1 MTFSLPPHSTSLDP
15 NAAEQI
21 IADLRAERERADT
34 DVLRGLLLHEIGVLE
49 DATQNEGQ
57 AARDLL
63 SAFNSLPEFHEPLER
78 LVALMERL
86 KSYKHLRKIVDHLTK
101 IAATPEE
108 SSRALVA
115 LAAHREDQEND
126 VDGARAA
133 LDGATQAKP
142 DDIDGWL
149 FLERLAA
156 RTRLPS
162 DRRRALSARAE
173 LTTHAEWKALLWLDV
188 ARLDLGVGELES
200 AIESIDKAL
209 AIKGPSTF
217 GALTELAT
225 IGRRAERPDLV
236 ARALEERAALVA
248 SAIANEEGE
257 AVAGVPAPARTNAF
271 VAADLL
277 EAADLR
283 EKGGDRERAAAHLAK
298 VGELVPDDPV
308 VFSTRLRA
316 AERDGEVVTT
326 AELSRAELARG
337 VHGSPAA
344 ALWMRI
350 SEAAASSGDVKG
362 ALEALAS
369 ALTEDPAC
377 LPARALE
384 LHLLG
389 GTGDAA
395 ALAPA
400 LEAAAAHLGSE
411 PLAAELFLLSA
422 DTAVRGA
429 NDTMTAKAALSQ
441 AAAAGAPLEVVAR
454 TGRMLAALANDAA
467 WFEEATRRLLATN
480 PPEGERPALW
490 FELARSRLLRGEAVA
505 AAEALIALSATSG
518 GAWLGAALRA
528 YGLPRAIAD
537 EAPNAI
543 GAKALVELA
552 DLTPDAKRSRAFRTA
567 AALRFRLSG
576 LPDEALIDLRRLH
589 GDEPT
594 DLVAATALATALRKR
609 DEPLAAADALVESA
623 AGENEPAVAAAL
635 DLEAGI
641 LRWRTGAR
649 ERAIDVFEAA
659 AHLSPDAGAGLYA
672 WALRAGQPNDPEAR
686 RRALEA
692 AAASED
698 VGVLAIEKF
707 ALDVGAGDG
716 AAAATV
722 LADATGSGVVETA
735 LELGRA
741 LVAPSLPAST
751 RDAAFTALASRGDRA
766 LSMARSAEYMA
777 ELASSTATV
786 GAREPL
792 AAKWAQ
798 ADKSLAPALEWL
810 GQAMVSKA
818 VPREIDAREELST
831 RLAGSTASAVLSSAR
846 LLAHISHPEADEPL
860 LAPDGPEAALTNLE
874 LSPPSCEPKRRATAL
889 TAAGAVLDDA
899 SRIAAVGLAGFSLL
913 AAGDAPGAIA
923 AFHRYVEAYPEDIV
937 GWEGLR
943 AAAELSNDKRLL
955 AESSAALGDLVS
967 DPGQGSE
974 LWERAAALLLD
985 SLSEPAQGEAA
996 LARAVERDI
1005 GRKSSFDRLF
1015 RLVRARRDGPR
1026 LLELVSARL
1035 AVAEDAA
1042 EIAKLYWERARVL
1055 REGGNSKAALEA
1067 LDNVTMLEPDHVGAL
1082 ALTGEIYISEKRFA
1096 EAAEALA
1103 RLSRLSEAPTQQ
1115 RLMSGIA
1122 AVDLY
1127 ENRLQER
1134 DKALDVLLTLHRS
1147 GLSTLPVRE
1156 RLARAAARSESW
1168 EAATAVLEELM
1179 EQRET
1184 REGRVEAA
1192 RLAMVLYRDKL
1203 GAAPR
1208 AEHAAL
1214 RLLSEAPDDGE
1225 AIDLALTGVF
1235 SDQGTRQALSTGRDA
1250 TIETLI
1256 ESPLDLERAHRLAE
1270 IARALKDVQMRQVAL
1285 GAVVALGGKTPE
1297 VLAELSQLDARIAR
1311 VPQTA
1316 IDDRVVA
1323 KLRDSGD
1330 RGAIPELMAA
1340 LAQSITEAVGPGLVA
1355 LGVSKKERVRPQDGL
1370 PIRNEVAAW
1379 AGALGLGEFELYV
1392 GGRDRNGIY
1401 AVATEVPSVVVGA
1414 DVHPPLSA
1422 VHRGNLARELLA
1434 LKLGTTVLLR
1444 RSANDVAALITAACQ
1459 IGGARLSGP
1468 PYAMLAEFE
1477 RLLGKEMQRRV
1488 RKVLPD
1494 LAAAVASDG
1503 ADPVE
1508 WVRAAMSSLDRMAAA
1523 ATGDVS
1529 WVLSGPNGSGRG
1541 DAPETTEGKLRAE
1554 RILSFILS
1562 PAAFAVRDGLG
1573 LGVR

>member
-1 MTFSLPPHSTSLDP
+1 MTFSLPPNSASPDP
-15 NAAEQI
+15 NVADPVLAE
-21 IADLRAERERADT
+21 LRAECDRAPT
-34 DVLRGLLLHEIGVLE
+34 DVSRGLLLHEIGVLE

-63 SAFNSLPEFHEPLER
+63 SAVNSLPDFHEPLER
-78 LVALMERL
+78 LVALIERR
-86 KSYKHLRKIVDHLTK
+86 KSYKNLGKLVDRLAK

-108 SSRALVA
+108 SSRALVSV
-115 LAAHREDQEND
+115 AAYREDHESD
-126 VDGARAA
+126 VEAARASLEA
-133 LDGATQAKP
+133 ATQARP
-142 DDIDGWL
+142 DDVDAWL

-156 RTRLPS
+156 KAGLAN
-162 DRRRALSARAE
+162 DRRRALAARAE
-173 LTTHAEWKALLWLDV
+173 LTTHREWQALLFIDV
-188 ARLDLGVGELES
+188 ARLDLGLGELEPALA
-200 AIESIDKAL
+200 AIERAL
-209 AIKGPSTF
+209 AVKGAATF
-217 GALTELAT
+217 AALTELAR
-225 IGRRAERPDLV
+225 IGGRAERPDLV
-236 ARALEERAALVA
+236 ARALEERAALA
-248 SAIANEEGE
+248 LRAIAGE
-257 AVAGVPAPARTNAF
+257 PDDDAAGVPADARANAF

-277 EAADLR
+277 EAAELR
-283 EKGGDRERAAAHLAK
+283 EKSGDRERAAAHLAK
-298 VGELVPDDPV
+298 IGELVPDDPV
-308 VFSTRLRA
+308 AFSVRLRA
-316 AERDGEVVTT
+316 AERDGDVVRA
-326 AELSRAELARG
+326 AELAKGELARG
-337 VHGSPAA
+337 VHGSAAA
-344 ALWMRI
+344 ALFMRV

-369 ALTEDPAC
+369 ALAEDPAC

-389 GTGDAA
+389 GTADAG
-395 ALAPA
+395 ALAQA
-400 LEAAAAHLGSE
+400 LESAASHLGSD

-429 NDTMTAKAALSQ
+429 NDTLTAKAALSQ
-441 AAAAGAPLEVVAR
+441 AAASGAPLEVVAR

-467 WFEEATRRLLATN
+467 WFEESTRRLLSTN
-480 PPEGERPALW
+480 PPEAERPALW
-490 FELARSRLLRGEAVA
+490 FELARSRLLRGEPVA
-505 AAEALIALSATSG
+505 AAEALIALSATPG

-537 EAPNAI
+537 LAPNAI

-552 DLTPDAKRSRAFRTA
+552 DSTADAKRSRAFRTA

-589 GDEPT
+589 GDEPSE
-594 DLVAATALATALRKR
+594 LVAATALATALRKR

-623 AGENEPAVAAAL
+623 LGESDPAVAAAL
-635 DLEAGI
+635 HLEAGI
-641 LRWRTGAR
+641 LQWRAGAR
-649 ERAIDVFEAA
+649 DRAIDVFESAS
-659 AHLSPDAGAGLYA
+659 HLSPEASAGLYA

-698 VGVLAIEKF
+698 VGELALEKF
-707 ALDVGAGDG
+707 ALDVGAGDR
-716 AAAATV
+716 ATAATV
-722 LADATGSGVVETA
+722 LADATGSGVVESA

-741 LVAPSLPAST
+741 LVASSLPSAT
-751 RDAAFTALASRGDRA
+751 RETAFTAIALRGERA
-766 LSMARSAEYMA
+766 LAVARSAEYMA
-777 ELASSTATV
+777 ELGSSTPTV

-798 ADKSLAPALEWL
+798 ADKTLAPALEWL
-810 GQAMVSKA
+810 GQAMASKA
-818 VPREIDAREELST
+818 LEREIDAREELAN
-831 RLAGSTASAVLSSAR
+831 RLAAPVSGAVLASAR
-846 LLAHISHPEADEPL
+846 LLAHIAHPEADEPL
-860 LAPDGPEAALTNLE
+860 LTAGTPEAALANLE
-874 LSPPSCEPKRRATAL
+874 LSPPSCEPNRRAKAL
-889 TAAGAVLDDA
+889 EAAGDVLDDA
-899 SRIAAVGLAGFSLL
+899 SRACGVGLAGFSLL
-913 AAGDAPGAIA
+913 AAGDSTAAIE
-923 AFHRYVEAYPEDIV
+923 AFHRYVAAYPEDIV

-967 DPGQGSE
+967 DAGQGSE
-974 LWERAAALLLD
+974 LWERAATLLLD
-985 SLSEPAQGEAA
+985 SLGEAAQGEAA
-996 LARAVERDI
+996 LSRAVERDI
-1005 GRKSSFDRLF
+1005 TRKSSFDRLF

-1055 REGGNSKAALEA
+1055 REGGNSRAALEA

-1082 ALTGEIYISEKRFA
+1082 ALTGEIYISEKRFD

-1103 RLSRLSEAPTQQ
+1103 RLSELPEAPTQQ
-1115 RLMSGIA
+1115 RLMSGVA

-1127 ENRLQER
+1127 ENRLGKL
-1134 DKALDVLLTLHRS
+1134 DKALEVLLTLHRS

-1179 EQRET
+1179 EQRDT
-1184 REGRVEAA
+1184 REGRAEAA

-1203 GAAPR
+1203 GAAAR

-1214 RLLSEAPDDGE
+1214 RLLSEVPDDGE
-1225 AIDLALTGVF
+1225 AIDLALTSVF
-1235 SDQGTRQALSTGRDA
+1235 SADGTRRALTTGRDA
-1250 TIETLI
+1250 TIATLI
-1256 ESPLDLERAHRLAE
+1256 EEPLDLERTNRLAE
-1270 IARALKDVQMRQVAL
+1270 IARTLKDVQMRQVAL

-1323 KLRDSGD
+1323 KLRDPGD
-1330 RGAIPELMAA
+1330 KGPIPELMAQ
-1340 LAQSITEAVGPGLVA
+1340 LAQTIAEAIGPGLVA

-1379 AGALGLGEFELYV
+1379 AGALGLGEFDLYV

-1414 DVHPPLSA
+1414 DVNPPLSA
-1422 VHRGNLARELLA
+1422 VHRGNLARELLS

-1444 RSANDVAALITAACQ
+1444 RSANDIAALVTAACQ
-1459 IGGARLSGP
+1459 LGGAPLSAP

-1488 RKVLPD
+1488 RKVLPE
-1494 LAAAVASDG
+1494 LAAAVANEGGD
-1503 ADPVE
+1503 ATE
-1508 WVRAAMSSLDRMAAA
+1508 WVRAAMSTLDRMAAA
-1523 ATGDVS
+1523 AIGDVS
-1529 WVLSGPNGSGRG
+1529 WVLAGPNGSGRG
-1541 DAPETTEGKLRAE
+1541 DAPETAEGKLRAE